1 MFSRTPRWLTPILT
15 PLLLTLALGLAW
27 GADPPSAPM
36 LRLETGMHTA
46 PIRRIGLDAANRFLV
61 TGSDDK
67 TVRVWEL
74 ATGRLLRTLRLPIGP
89 GNEGKVY
96 AVALS
101 PDGRTV
107 AVAGWTGWDWDGTHS
122 ISLFERDSGRLRRRL
137 TGLPNVIHHLAYSR
151 DGAFLVATLFGANG
165 MRLYRTQDD
174 TQVASDTAYG
184 DRSYGADFDAAG
196 RLVTTAYDGFV
207 RLYARD
213 GTLLQ
218 KRQAPG
224 EAAIWRRLR
233 PRRLAPGGGL
243 RRHHPRRRAGR
254 DGPGAAVH
262 AGHQRGGHRQF
273 LRRRLVRRWPHPG
286 RRRAVCGLG
295 RAPDPPLGRRRAR
308 HRAGPAG
315 GAEHPPPPPAPG
327 PGRRGVWGL

>member
-224 EAAIWRRLR
+224 GKQPFGVAFA
-233 PRRLAPGGGL
+233 PDGSRLAVGYDDTTRVDVL
-243 RRHHPRRRAGR
+243 AGTDLAPLFTPDTSGVATGNFYAVAWSA
-254 DGPGAAVH
+254 DG
-262 AGHQRGGHRQF
+262 RT
-273 LRRRLVRRWPHPG
+273 LV
-286 RRRAVCGLG
+286 
-295 RAPDPPLGRRRAR
+295 
-308 HRAGPAG
+308 AG
-315 GAEHPPPPPAPG
+315 GRYAA
-327 PGRRGVWGL
+327 